1 MKVLTQNLKTGNTEI
16 LEVPSPQKSEDKI
29 IVENQCSLISTGT
42 ESYVVNFGKAGWIN
56 KARQQPDRV
65 KDVLNKIKSSGFN
78 ETFRAIKTKLDYP
91 MVMGYSAVGTVAHAN
106 EKFSLSKG
114 DRVFTNSVHQ
124 EQALIDYNMC
134 VRIPDEVDNKSASFG
149 AIGGIAIQSIKC
161 IPENSER
168 IALIG
173 LGLLGQVTSRIL
185 IALGYECIV
194 YDIDKSKVELA
205 ERFGAKGV
213 QSSNLPE
220 EILELTN
227 GVGADCTIIAA
238 SSLSNEII
246 NEATSYTKRKGKII
260 SSGLVGLNLIRD
272 KFFQKQIELVVSNS
286 SGDKN
291 HRGEGSSFQNITYFF
306 ELLIQNKI
314 KVSDLISEETSL
326 NEPSKIYSFP
336 TDSLF
341 FSKLINYDFNNINLS
356 DTIFDKK
363 FIKNSN
369 AVSAGVIGSGNFSL
383 STLLPVINK
392 TRIGYVNSI
401 LGREGLPLFIAK
413 KRFNINKI
421 TTNSSEFYK
430 DIDAVFI
437 STPHETHYDLL
448 KKSIDLSIS
457 TWIEKPLVISI
468 DELLDIRERM
478 LATKINYAVG
488 FNRSFAPWTNY
499 ALKEIKCEQADIM
512 MRINAGKLP
521 ENHWLL
527 NQKKCGGRIV
537 GEFCHFIDLSLT
549 LLGHTKIQN
558 VECVKRDAYYQDT
571 GNYILNFEDG
581 SKVNIDYRYDLPP
594 SIPKENII
602 INLSNKTLKNN
613 NWRKFSNNIFD
624 FNFISKG
631 KGHAEAVQS
640 FFERIQSNN
649 FSTKDEIN
657 QFCLTTFISLKLQ
670 NMSEG
675 ETIDINQLYNS
686 QILSQ

>member
-1 MKVLTQNLKTGNTEI
+1 MKVLTQNLRTGNTEI

-29 IVENQCSLISTGT
+29 IVQNQCSLISTGT

-65 KDVLNKIKSSGFN
+65 KDVLNKIKSSGFK

-91 MVMGYSAVGTVAHAN
+91 MVMGYSAVGTVIHAN

-124 EQALIDYNMC
+124 EQGLIDYNMC
-134 VRIPDEVDNKSASFG
+134 VKIPDVVDNKSASFG
-149 AIGGIAIQSIKC
+149 AIGGIAIQSINC
-161 IPENSER
+161 IPDNSKT

-185 IALGYECIV
+185 VALGYECIV
-194 YDIDKSKVELA
+194 YDIDKSKIELA
-205 ERFGAKGV
+205 ERLGAKGV
-213 QSSNLPE
+213 YSSNLSE
-220 EILELTN
+220 DILELTN

-246 NEATSYTKRKGKII
+246 NDATSYTKRKGKII

-291 HRGEGSSFQNITYFF
+291 HREKGSSFQNISYFF
-306 ELLIQNKI
+306 ELLVQNKI
-314 KVSDLISEETSL
+314 KVSDLISDETSL

-336 TDSLF
+336 NDSFF
-341 FSKLINYDFNNINLS
+341 FSKLINYDFNNVNQS
-356 DTIFDKK
+356 DTIFDKN
-363 FIKNSN
+363 IINNSN
-369 AVSAGVIGSGNFSL
+369 LVSAGVIGSGNFAL
-383 STLLPVINK
+383 STLLSVIDK
-392 TRIGYVNSI
+392 SRIGYVNSV
-401 LGREGLPLFIAK
+401 LGREGLPLFVAK

-421 TTNSSEFYK
+421 TTNSNEFYK

-437 STPHETHYDLL
+437 STPHETHYELL
-448 KKSIDLSIS
+448 KQSIDLSIP

-468 DELLDIRERM
+468 DELVDIRKRM
-478 LATKINYAVG
+478 HSNKINYAVG

-499 ALKEIKCEQADIM
+499 AIKEIKSNRANIV

-521 ENHWLL
+521 QNHWLL

-537 GEFCHFIDLSLT
+537 GEFCHFVDLSLT
-549 LLGHTKIQN
+549 LLKHTKIQN
-558 VECVKRDAYYQDT
+558 VECVRREKHYQDT
-571 GNYILNFEDG
+571 GNFILNFEDG

-594 SIPKENII
+594 SMPKENII
-602 INLSNKTLKNN
+602 INLPNKTLKNN
-613 NWRKFSNNIFD
+613 NWRKFSKNILD
-624 FNFISKG
+624 FNFIKKG
-631 KGHAEAVQS
+631 KGHAEAVQT
-640 FFERIQSNN
+640 FFERIQSNSI
-649 FSTKDEIN
+649 STTKEID
-657 QFCLTTFISLKLQ
+657 QLCLSTFISLKLQ
-670 NMSEG
+670 NMSQG
-675 ETIDINQLYNS
+675 ENVDIHQLYRN

>member
-1 MKVLTQNLKTGNTEI
+1 MKILTQNLKTGVTEI
-16 LEVPSPQKSEDKI
+16 LEVPSPQKSENKI
-29 IVENQCSLISTGT
+29 IVKNQCSLISTGT

-56 KARQQPDRV
+56 KAKQQPDRV
-65 KDVLNKIKSSGFN
+65 KDVLNKIRSSGFI

-114 DRVFTNSVHQ
+114 DRVFTNSIHQ

-134 VRIPDEVDNKSASFG
+134 VKIPDEVDNKSASFG

-161 IPENSER
+161 IPENSKR

-213 QSSNLPE
+213 QSNNLSE

-314 KVSDLISEETSL
+314 KVSDLISEETTL
-326 NEPSKIYSFP
+326 NEASKIYSFP

-341 FSKLINYDFNNINLS
+341 FSKLINYDFNNINQS

-383 STLLPVINK
+383 STLLPVIDK
-392 TRIGYVNSI
+392 TRIGYVNSV

-499 ALKEIKCEQADIM
+499 AIKKIKCEKADIM
-512 MRINAGKLP
+512 MMINAGKLP

-558 VECVKRDAYYQDT
+558 VECVKRDAHYQDT

-594 SIPKENII
+594 SMPKENII

-613 NWRKFSNNIFD
+613 NWRKFSNNIFN

-640 FFERIQSNN
+640 FFEKIQSNK

-657 QFCLTTFISLKLQ
+657 QLCLTTFISLKLQ
-670 NMSEG
+670 NMSKG
-675 ETIDINQLYNS
+675 ETLDINQLYNS
-686 QILSQ
+686 QILGQ